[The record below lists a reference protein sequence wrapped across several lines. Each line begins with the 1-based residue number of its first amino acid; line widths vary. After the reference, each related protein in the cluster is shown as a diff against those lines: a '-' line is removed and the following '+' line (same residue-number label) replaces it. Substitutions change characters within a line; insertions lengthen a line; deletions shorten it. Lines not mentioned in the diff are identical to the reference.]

1 VIIKILLG
9 IIKSEIMKKLKRRIV
24 TIADNL
30 EKVTA
35 KDLVR
40 YSEVINRIQIKSSIR
55 FVSLLNVV
63 G

>member
-1 VIIKILLG
+1 MIIKILLG

>member
-1 VIIKILLG
+1 M
-9 IIKSEIMKKLKRRIV
+9 EKLKRRIV

-35 KDLVR
+35 KDLVH
-40 YSEVINRIQIKSSIR
+40 YSKVINRIQMKNSIH
-55 FVSLLNVV
+55 FVSLLNAV

>member
-1 VIIKILLG
+1 MG
-9 IIKSEIMKKLKRRIV
+9 IIKPEIMKKLKRRIV

>member
-1 VIIKILLG
+1 LG

>member
-1 VIIKILLG
+1 
-9 IIKSEIMKKLKRRIV
+9 MKKLKRRIV